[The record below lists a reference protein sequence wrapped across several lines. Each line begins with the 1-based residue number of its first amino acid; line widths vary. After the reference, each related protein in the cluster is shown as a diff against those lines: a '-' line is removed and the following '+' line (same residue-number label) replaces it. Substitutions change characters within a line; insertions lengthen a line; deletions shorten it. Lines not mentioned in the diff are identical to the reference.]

1 MSASISEPPG
11 TRLPALSA
19 LRPAREVMD
28 PADMGGAR
36 ATRHSFIRTM
46 IRRAKTEGWKIKR
59 THFDI
64 DPDGCG
70 DAVYRV
76 RAEGM
81 TFSFVIFS
89 QNTGEHTDRVI
100 AKAWD
105 ITAALVEGTV
115 ETERL
120 ARLRTQVPLQERG
133 RAEPGSIIWT
143 RANRSER
150 FFEYVVDRLAHG
162 EQPNS
167 AKFGGSPYVIRSTAF
182 YSNGKCGL
190 ADYEHLPD
198 NHPLSAPYRAHMLS
212 AWLLREF
219 SYNLVEACARHRS
232 ADAATLSGGW
242 RHYLGMGNA
251 TGLGMVPYAI
261 NHPEVLNAWAEL
273 RELPLAE
280 VTGRTTEPEDPDV
293 VRVLELFARAVEYL
307 DEQDLDVSQPF
318 LPGPELAER
327 VRPLFRDLRHWSVT
341 GSFRGTPTT
350 RIWTALHE
358 AAGASGP
365 EVRGLVATILT
376 ELTGNLDW
384 DVEARLRCDESRPL
398 APGMSC
404 ADLASL
410 IDRDYDW
417 VADYDFSEP
426 AQNRYFWFSSAD
438 NEEPRRG
445 MHGRDPGED
454 VQHGVDIARAVA
466 QLRHDLRSAETGTS
480 VAEFLIAHPWHRQVT
495 ARIQNIGPLP
505 YGEVHD
511 NLRGAEFL
519 PLNVQRYQLSV
530 YGMENY
536 TPQSTD
542 WLRVTLLSG
551 GPRIA
556 DLKDGSI
563 TDDWLFTKRPIPEVK
578 A

>member
-1 MSASISEPPG
+1 MSAFTSEPA
-11 TRLPALSA
+11 TRLPSREE

-28 PADMGGAR
+28 PSDMGGAR

-46 IRRAKTEGWKIKR
+46 IRRAAANGWKIKR

-64 DPDGCG
+64 DAAGCG
-70 DAVYRV
+70 TAVYRV
-76 RAEGM
+76 RAEAQ
-81 TFSFVIFS
+81 TFSFAIFS

-105 ITAALVEGTV
+105 ITAALVEGQV
-115 ETERL
+115 DDERL
-120 ARLRTQVPLQERG
+120 ARLQTQVPLQERG

-162 EQPNS
+162 QQPES
-167 AKFGGSPYVIRSTAF
+167 AVFGGSPYVIRSTAF

-190 ADYEHLPD
+190 ADFEHFPAS
-198 NHPLSAPYRAHMLS
+198 HPFAAPYRAHMLA

-219 SYNLVEACARHRS
+219 SYDLVEGCAAQRS
-232 ADAATLSGGW
+232 ADATVLSGEW

-261 NHPEVLNAWAEL
+261 NHPEVLNAWALL
-273 RELPLAE
+273 REMPLAA
-280 VTGRTTEPEDPDV
+280 VTDRSVDPSDPSV
-293 VRVLELFARAVEYL
+293 ARIVGLFERAISYL
-307 DEQDLDVSQPF
+307 AEQDLGASHPF
-318 LPGPELAER
+318 LPGPELADR
-327 VRPLFRDLRHWSVT
+327 LRPLLADLRHWGES
-341 GSFRGTPTT
+341 GSFRGTATN
-350 RIWTALHE
+350 RIWEALHD
-358 AAGASGP
+358 AADASGA
-365 EVRGLVATILT
+365 EERGIVATILT
-376 ELTGNLDW
+376 ELTGDLDE
-384 DVEARLRCDESRPL
+384 DIEALLRCDESRPL
-398 APGMSC
+398 VPGMSC
-404 ADLASL
+404 GELARM
-410 IDRDYDW
+410 IDTEYGW
-417 VADYDFSEP
+417 VAGHDFEDQR
-426 AQNRYFWFSSAD
+426 QNHYFWYSSAD

-445 MHGRDPGED
+445 RRGQDPGEN
-454 VQHGVDIARAVA
+454 VQHGVDIARAVSDV
-466 QLRHDLRSAETGTS
+466 RRDLAVADADAS
-480 VAEFLIAHPWHRQVT
+480 VAEFLMAHPWHRQCT
-495 ARIQNIGPLP
+495 ARVQNIGPLP

-563 TDDWLFTKRPIPEVK
+563 SDDWLFTPRPAPEVQ

>member
-1 MSASISEPPG
+1 MSASISEPAL
-11 TRLPALSA
+11 RLPSPSE

-46 IRRAKTEGWKIKR
+46 IRRATARGWKIKR

-64 DPDGCG
+64 DADGCG
-70 DAVYRV
+70 DAVYRI
-76 RAEGM
+76 RAESM

-89 QNTGEHTDRVI
+89 QKTGEHTDRVI

-115 ETERL
+115 DEERL

-150 FFEYVVDRLAHG
+150 FFEYVADRLAHG
-162 EQPNS
+162 EQPDS

-190 ADYEHLPD
+190 ADYEHLTD
-198 NHPLSAPYRAHMLS
+198 AHPFSAPYRAHMLS

-219 SYNLVEACARHRS
+219 SYNLVEACARHRNP
-232 ADAATLSGGW
+232 DAATLTGGW

-280 VTGRTTEPEDPDV
+280 VTGRSTETTDPEV
-293 VRVLELFARAVEYL
+293 VRVLELFDRAMDYL
-307 DEQDLDVSQPF
+307 EEQDLDVSQPF
-318 LPGPELAER
+318 LPGPELADR
-327 VRPLFRDLRHWSVT
+327 VRPLLEDLRRWSST
-341 GSFRGTPTT
+341 GSFRGTETN
-350 RIWTALHE
+350 RIWKALH
-358 AAGASGP
+358 AAAAASGP
-365 EVRGLVATILT
+365 EERGLVATILT
-376 ELTGNLDW
+376 ELTGDLDAE
-384 DVEARLRCDESRPL
+384 VEARLRCDESRPL

-404 ADLASL
+404 AELAHL
-410 IDRDYDW
+410 IDTDYEW
-417 VADYDFSEP
+417 VADHDFADP

-445 MHGRDPGED
+445 VHGRDPGEN

-466 QLRHDLRSAETGTS
+466 ELRRDLLAADAGTS
-480 VAEFLIAHPWHRQVT
+480 VAEFLLSHPWHRQFT
-495 ARIQNIGPLP
+495 ARGQNIGPLA

-563 TDDWLFTKRPIPEVK
+563 TDDWLFTQRPTPE
-578 A
+578 ATA

>member
-1 MSASISEPPG
+1 MSASISEPG
-11 TRLPALSA
+11 IRLPAESQ

-28 PADMGGAR
+28 PDDMGGAR

-46 IRRAKTEGWKIKR
+46 IRRATAKGWKIKR

-64 DPDGCG
+64 DPAGCG
-70 DAVYRV
+70 TAVYRV
-76 RAEGM
+76 RAESRV
-81 TFSFVIFS
+81 FSFAIFS

-105 ITAALVEGTV
+105 ITAALVEGTID
-115 ETERL
+115 EERL
-120 ARLRTQVPLQERG
+120 ARLQGQVPLQERG

-150 FFEYVVDRLAHG
+150 FFEYVADGLANGRH
-162 EQPNS
+162 PDS
-167 AKFGGSPYVIRSTAF
+167 ARFSGSPYVIRSTAF

-190 ADYEHLPD
+190 ADYEHLTD
-198 NHPLSAPYRAHMLS
+198 DHPFAAPYRAHMLS

-219 SYNLVEACARHRS
+219 SYDLVEAVAAHRNPE
-232 ADAATLSGGW
+232 AATLTGSW

-273 RELPLAE
+273 RELPLAA
-280 VTGRTTEPEDPDV
+280 VTGRTTETDDAEV
-293 VRVLELFARAVEYL
+293 ARVLELFDRAMDYL
-307 DEQDLDVSQPF
+307 AEQDLGVSQPY
-318 LPGPELAER
+318 LPGPELADR
-327 VRPLFRDLRHWSVT
+327 VRPLLADLRDWSST
-341 GSFRGTPTT
+341 GSFRGTATN
-350 RIWTALHE
+350 RIWQALHD
-358 AAGASGP
+358 AAAATGP
-365 EVRGLVATILT
+365 EERGLVATILT
-376 ELTGNLDW
+376 ELTADLDD

-398 APGMSC
+398 TPGMTC
-404 ADLASL
+404 LELAQL
-410 IDRDYDW
+410 IDSEYAW
-417 VADYDFSEP
+417 VADHDFADP
-426 AQNRYFWFSSAD
+426 QQNRFFWFSSAD

-445 MHGRDPGED
+445 RRGQDPGEN
-454 VQHGVDIARAVA
+454 VQHGVDIARAVS
-466 QLRHDLRSAETGTS
+466 DLRRDLLAAEAETS
-480 VAEFLIAHPWHRQVT
+480 IAEFLLSHPWHRQST

-563 TDDWLFTKRPIPEVK
+563 TDDWLFTQRPTAEVQ

>member
-1 MSASISEPPG
+1 MSASISEPG
-11 TRLPALSA
+11 SRLPSLAA
-19 LRPAREVMD
+19 LRPAREVMH

-46 IRRAKTEGWKIKR
+46 IRRASAHGWKIKR

-64 DPDGCG
+64 DASGCG
-70 DAVYRV
+70 TAVYRV
-76 RAEGM
+76 RAETR
-81 TFSFVIFS
+81 TFSFAIFS

-105 ITAALVEGTV
+105 ITAALVEGHV
-115 ETERL
+115 DDERL
-120 ARLRTQVPLQERG
+120 ARLQTQVPLQERG

-150 FFEYVVDRLAHG
+150 FFEYVVGRLADG
-162 EQPNS
+162 RQPES
-167 AKFGGSPYVIRSTAF
+167 AIFGGSPYVIRSTAF

-190 ADYEHLPD
+190 ADFEHFTAD
-198 NHPLSAPYRAHMLS
+198 HPFAAPYRAHMLA

-219 SYNLVEACARHRS
+219 SYDLVESCAAQRS
-232 ADAATLSGGW
+232 PHATVLSGDW

-273 RELPLAE
+273 REMPLAA
-280 VTGRTTEPEDPDV
+280 VTDRVAETADPGVARV
-293 VRVLELFARAVEYL
+293 VGLFDRAIAYL
-307 DEQDLDVSQPF
+307 AEQDSGVSHPF
-318 LPGPELAER
+318 LPGPELADR
-327 VRPLFRDLRHWSVT
+327 LRPLLADLRQWTET
-341 GSFRGTPTT
+341 GSFRGTETN
-350 RIWTALHE
+350 RIWEALHD
-358 AAGASGP
+358 AADASGP
-365 EVRGLVATILT
+365 EERGIVATILT
-376 ELTGNLDW
+376 ELTGDLDG
-384 DVEARLRCDESRPL
+384 EIEELLRCDESRPL

-404 ADLASL
+404 GELARL
-410 IDRDYDW
+410 IDATYGW
-417 VADYDFSEP
+417 VAGHDF
-426 AQNRYFWFSSAD
+426 ADQQQNHYFWFSSAD

-445 MHGRDPGED
+445 RRGQDPGEN
-454 VQHGVDIARAVA
+454 VQHGVDIARAVSE
-466 QLRHDLRSAETGTS
+466 LRSDLDATGAETS
-480 VAEFLIAHPWHRQVT
+480 VAEFLMAHPWHRQYT

-563 TDDWLFTKRPIPEVK
+563 SDDWLFTPRPTPEVQ